1 MIQSPGFSKFGLA
14 MRLVEPFAPS
24 ETPYGA
30 SSVDMLAC
38 QPLPAHQVGVSNM
51 TRSEHDKLLTA
62 AVAQLEEAARL
73 LKKAEEEVLS
83 QRATELADLVDVL
96 RYGEVEAA

>member
-1 MIQSPGFSKFGLA
+1 
-14 MRLVEPFAPS
+14 
-24 ETPYGA
+24 
-30 SSVDMLAC
+30 
-38 QPLPAHQVGVSNM
+38 M
-51 TRSEHDKLLTA
+51 TRSEHDELLTA

-73 LKKAEEEVLS
+73 LRKAEEEVLS